1 MRVLLCGGGT
11 AGHVNPALAIAE
23 TIERNNPGSVFA
35 YVVNK
40 NGIENR
46 LVPYK
51 KYVINVR
58 GLKKSVFSNIKTIC
72 LTLKA
77 IKECK
82 EIINN
87 FKPDIVIG
95 TGGYITFPVIYA
107 AHRLHIKTVIHESNA
122 YPGKTTRAL
131 SKYADIIFLNF
142 IDSKNYF
149 ENKNTV
155 VSGTPFLK
163 GFLAQN
169 VTKKRSSNIKTV
181 LCFGGSL
188 GAEKINECAIELAK
202 KIMYSKENVRLIWGC
217 GTREY
222 LKCKNKL
229 EQLDLLNEDKIT
241 LYDYIN
247 NMPQILC
254 EADVVVCRAGAMS
267 IAEMAYNK
275 KCTVFIPSPNVTDN
289 HQYKNAKVLVDNNC
303 ACLVEE
309 NNINHVTNIVFDLL
323 NDENKRNELSE
334 NIGKFCKRDSNKI
347 IYNEIEKL
355 IINNKAR
362 IK

>member
-23 TIERNNPGSVFA
+23 TIERNDPGSVFA
-35 YVVNK
+35 YVVNE

-58 GLKKSVFSNIKTIC
+58 GLKKSVLSNIKTIC

-82 EIINN
+82 NIINDY
-87 FKPDIVIG
+87 KPDIVIG
-95 TGGYITFPVIYA
+95 TGGYVTFPVIYA
-107 AHRLHIKTVIHESNA
+107 AHKSHIKTVIHESNA

-131 SKYADIIFLNF
+131 SKYVDIIFINF
-142 IDSKNYF
+142 EEGKKYFKN
-149 ENKNTV
+149 ENIV
-155 VSGTPFLK
+155 VSGTPLLKAFLT
-163 GFLAQN
+163 QN
-169 VTKKRSSNIKTV
+169 IVKKRSSEFKTV

-202 KIMYSKENVRLIWGC
+202 KIVYDKENVQLIWGC
-217 GTREY
+217 GSREY
-222 LKCKNKL
+222 LKCKTKL
-229 EQLDLLNEDKIT
+229 KELNFINDERIV
-241 LYDYIN
+241 LRDYID
-247 NMPQILC
+247 NMPKILC
-254 EADVVVCRAGAMS
+254 DADVVVCRAGAMS
-267 IAEMAYNK
+267 IAEMAHNK
-275 KCTVFIPSPNVTDN
+275 KCTVFVPSPNVTDN
-289 HQYKNAKVLVDNNC
+289 HQYKNAKVLEDNNS
-303 ACLVEE
+303 ACLIEE
-309 NNINHVTNIVFDLL
+309 NNIKDVTNIVFQLL
-323 NDENKRNELSE
+323 NNENRRNELSE
-334 NIGKFCKRDSNKI
+334 NISKFCRIDSNKI

-355 IINNKAR
+355 IKNNKAR

>member
-23 TIERNNPGSVFA
+23 TIERNEPDSIFA
-35 YVVNK
+35 YVVNEK
-40 NGIENR
+40 GIENK

-72 LTLKA
+72 LTAKA
-77 IKECK
+77 VRICKKIIKE
-82 EIINN
+82 
-87 FKPDIVIG
+87 FDPDIVVG
-95 TGGYITFPVIYA
+95 TGGYICFPVIYA
-107 AHRLHIKTVIHESNA
+107 AHKLGVKTVIHESNA

-131 SKYADIIFLNF
+131 SKYSDIIFLNF
-142 IDSKNYF
+142 EDSKKYF
-149 ENKNTV
+149 KNGNII
-155 VSGTPFLK
+155 VSGNPFLK
-163 GFLAQN
+163 GFLIRN
-169 VTKKRSSNIKTV
+169 IVTKKNNNKTV

-202 KIMYSKENVRLIWGC
+202 EIVYKKDNIRLIWGC

-222 LKCKNKL
+222 FKCKSKL
-229 EQLDLLNEDKIT
+229 EELNLLNEKKIV
-241 LYDYIN
+241 LRDYID
-247 NMPQILC
+247 NMPETLS

-267 IAEMAYNK
+267 IAEMSYNK

-289 HQYKNAKVLVDNNC
+289 HQYKNAKVLEDNKC
-303 ACLVEE
+303 ACLIEE
-309 NNINHVTNIVFDLL
+309 NNINNVINVVFDLL
-323 NDENKRNELSE
+323 NDENKRKELSE

-355 IINNKAR
+355 LKSNKAR
-362 IK
+362 NK